1 MLSAAAILGI
11 ASIAVSQAES
21 VVDTPVTISDVA
33 EGQDVVENAPQK
45 LGDDTQAAA
54 DTTDGA
60 APADAA
66 ATATDGA
73 DAAAPAEATAAAA
86 PAAEEPIPEDTPQ
99 VQKLIALYPNLIA
112 RIQPVAKVCF
122 EDDEVCD
129 VTARSA
135 GPAAGDGPRDGK
147 DVYNAVCQ
155 TCHASG
161 LLGSPMLG
169 DAGAWGPR
177 IAKGTETLYTH
188 AINGFN
194 AMPAKGG
201 ADIPDEEV
209 QSAVDYMIGEASQFL
224 LVASYYLVDS
234 KLHLAKWFLG

>member
-21 VVDTPVTISDVA
+21 VVDTPVTVSDVA
-33 EGQDVVENAPQK
+33 EGQEVVDNLPEK
-45 LGDDTQAAA
+45 LGDDSKAAA

-60 APADAA
+60 AATDEA
-66 ATATDGA
+66 ATANATDA
-73 DAAAPAEATAAAA
+73 DAPTEEATAAAA
-86 PAAEEPIPEDTPQ
+86 PAAEEEPIPQDTPQ

-147 DVYNAVCQ
+147 AVYSAVCQ

-177 IAKGTETLYTH
+177 IAKGKDTLYTH

-209 QSAVDYMIGEASQFL
+209 QNAVDYMVDEAS
-224 LVASYYLVDS
+224 
-234 KLHLAKWFLG
+234 

>member
-1 MLSAAAILGI
+1 MRKVVMLSAAAILGI

-21 VVDTPVTISDVA
+21 VVDTPVTVSDVA
-33 EGQDVVENAPQK
+33 AAQEVVANAPEQ

-54 DTTDGA
+54 DTTDSE
-60 APADAA
+60 APA
-66 ATATDGA
+66 
-73 DAAAPAEATAAAA
+73 AETAAAA
-86 PAAEEPIPEDTPQ
+86 PAVDEEPIPQDTPQ

-129 VTARSA
+129 VTARAA

-147 DVYNAVCQ
+147 AVYNAVCQ
-155 TCHASG
+155 TCHAAG
-161 LLGSPMLG
+161 LLGSPILG

-177 IAKGTETLYTH
+177 ISKGKETLYTH

-209 QSAVDYMIGEASQFL
+209 QNAVDYMVGEAS
-224 LVASYYLVDS
+224 
-234 KLHLAKWFLG
+234 

>member
-60 APADAA
+60 APAD
-66 ATATDGA
+66 
-73 DAAAPAEATAAAA
+73 AAAA

-209 QSAVDYMIGEASQFL
+209 QSAVDYMIGEAS
-224 LVASYYLVDS
+224 
-234 KLHLAKWFLG
+234 

>member
-1 MLSAAAILGI
+1 MRKVVMLSAAAILGI

-21 VVDTPVTISDVA
+21 AVDTPVTISAVA
-33 EGQDVVENAPQK
+33 EGKEVVANAPEK
-45 LGDDTQAAA
+45 LGDETQAAA
-54 DTTDGA
+54 DTTDGTASMDATADATAQADAPAEETAVAVA
-60 APADAA
+60 APA
-66 ATATDGA
+66 
-73 DAAAPAEATAAAA
+73 
-86 PAAEEPIPEDTPQ
+86 AAEEPIPQDTPQ

-112 RIQPVAKVCF
+112 RIQPVGKVCF

-129 VTARSA
+129 VTARSS
-135 GPAAGDGPRDGK
+135 GPSAGDGPREGK
-147 DVYNAVCQ
+147 AVYNAVCQ

-177 IAKGTETLYTH
+177 IAQGAETLYTH
-188 AINGFN
+188 AINGYN

-209 QSAVDYMIGEASQFL
+209 QNAVDYMVAEAS
-224 LVASYYLVDS
+224 
-234 KLHLAKWFLG
+234 

>member
-21 VVDTPVTISDVA
+21 VVDTPVTVSDVA
-33 EGQDVVENAPQK
+33 EGQEVVDNLPEK
-45 LGDDTQAAA
+45 LGDDTKAAA

-60 APADAA
+60 AATDEAAQADA
-66 ATATDGA
+66 TDA
-73 DAAAPAEATAAAA
+73 DAPAEEATAAAA
-86 PAAEEPIPEDTPQ
+86 PAAEEEPIPQDTPQ

-147 DVYNAVCQ
+147 AVYNAACQ

-177 IAKGTETLYTH
+177 IAKGKDTLYTH

-209 QSAVDYMIGEASQFL
+209 QSAVDYMVDEAS
-224 LVASYYLVDS
+224 
-234 KLHLAKWFLG
+234 

>member
-1 MLSAAAILGI
+1 MRKVVMLSAAAILGI
-11 ASIAVSQAES
+11 ASIAVSQAED
-21 VVDTPVTISDVA
+21 VVDTPVTASDVA
-33 EGQDVVENAPQK
+33 EGQEVVEAAPET

-60 APADAA
+60 AP
-66 ATATDGA
+66 TDE
-73 DAAAPAEATAAAA
+73 AAPAEGEETAAAA
-86 PAAEEPIPEDTPQ
+86 PAADEEPIPQDTPQ

-112 RIQPVAKVCF
+112 RIQPVANICF
-122 EDDEVCD
+122 EDGEACD
-129 VTARSA
+129 VTARSS

-147 DVYNAVCQ
+147 AVYNSVCH
-155 TCHASG
+155 TCHTAG
-161 LLGSPMLG
+161 LLGSPIFG

-177 IAKGTETLYTH
+177 IAKGKDTLYTH

-209 QSAVDYMIGEASQFL
+209 QNAVDYMVAEAS
-224 LVASYYLVDS
+224 
-234 KLHLAKWFLG
+234 

>member
-1 MLSAAAILGI
+1 MRKVVMLSAAAILGI

-21 VVDTPVTISDVA
+21 AIDTPVTISAVA
-33 EGQDVVENAPQK
+33 EGKEVVEEAPKK
-45 LGDDTQAAA
+45 LGDEPQAAA

-60 APADAA
+60 DATAPADAV
-66 ATATDGA
+66 ATD
-73 DAAAPAEATAAAA
+73 APAEATAAAA
-86 PAAEEPIPEDTPQ
+86 PAAVEEPIPQDTPQ

-112 RIQPVAKVCF
+112 RIQPVAKICF

-147 DVYNAVCQ
+147 AVYSAVCQ

-161 LLGSPMLG
+161 LLGSPKLG

-177 IAKGTETLYTH
+177 IAKGKDTLYNH

-209 QSAVDYMIGEASQFL
+209 QNAVDYMVGEAS
-224 LVASYYLVDS
+224 
-234 KLHLAKWFLG
+234 

>member
-21 VVDTPVTISDVA
+21 VVDTPVTVSDVA
-33 EGQDVVENAPQK
+33 AAQEVVANAPEQ

-54 DTTDGA
+54 DTTDGE
-60 APADAA
+60 APA
-66 ATATDGA
+66 
-73 DAAAPAEATAAAA
+73 AETAAAA
-86 PAAEEPIPEDTPQ
+86 PAVDEEPIPQDTPQ

-129 VTARSA
+129 VTARAA
-135 GPAAGDGPRDGK
+135 GPSAGDGPRDGK
-147 DVYNAVCQ
+147 AVYNAVCQ
-155 TCHASG
+155 TCHAAG
-161 LLGSPMLG
+161 LLGSPILG

-177 IAKGTETLYTH
+177 ISKGKETLYTH

-209 QSAVDYMIGEASQFL
+209 QNAVDYMVGEAS
-224 LVASYYLVDS
+224 
-234 KLHLAKWFLG
+234 

>member
-1 MLSAAAILGI
+1 MRKVVMLSAAAILGI
-11 ASIAVSQAES
+11 ASIAVSQAED
-21 VVDTPVTISDVA
+21 VVDTPVTASDVA
-33 EGQDVVENAPQK
+33 EGQEVVDAAPET

-60 APADAA
+60 AP
-66 ATATDGA
+66 TDE
-73 DAAAPAEATAAAA
+73 AAPAEGEETAAAA
-86 PAAEEPIPEDTPQ
+86 PSADEEPIPQDTPQ

-112 RIQPVAKVCF
+112 RIQPVANICF

-129 VTARSA
+129 VTARSS

-147 DVYNAVCQ
+147 AVYNAVCH
-155 TCHASG
+155 TCHAAG
-161 LLGSPMLG
+161 LLGSPIFG

-177 IAKGTETLYTH
+177 IAKGKDTLYTH

-209 QSAVDYMIGEASQFL
+209 QNAVDYMVAEAS
-224 LVASYYLVDS
+224 
-234 KLHLAKWFLG
+234 

>member
-1 MLSAAAILGI
+1 MRKVVMLSAAAILGI

-21 VVDTPVTISDVA
+21 AIDTPVTISAVA
-33 EGQDVVENAPQK
+33 EGKEVVENAPQK
-45 LGDDTQAAA
+45 LGDEPQAAA

-60 APADAA
+60 ASADATA
-66 ATATDGA
+66 QADATATDTP
-73 DAAAPAEATAAAA
+73 AAATAAAA
-86 PAAEEPIPEDTPQ
+86 PAAVEEPIPQDTPQ

-112 RIQPVAKVCF
+112 RIQPVAKICF
-122 EDDEVCD
+122 EEDEVCD

-147 DVYNAVCQ
+147 AVYNAVCQ

-161 LLGSPMLG
+161 LLGSPKLG

-177 IAKGTETLYTH
+177 IAKGKDTLYTH

-209 QSAVDYMIGEASQFL
+209 QNAVDYMVGEAS
-224 LVASYYLVDS
+224 
-234 KLHLAKWFLG
+234 

>member
-1 MLSAAAILGI
+1 MRKVVMLSAAAILGI

-21 VVDTPVTISDVA
+21 AIDTPVTISAVA
-33 EGQDVVENAPQK
+33 EGKEVVENAPQK
-45 LGDDTQAAA
+45 LGDEPQAAA

-60 APADAA
+60 ASADATA
-66 ATATDGA
+66 QANATATD
-73 DAAAPAEATAAAA
+73 APAEATAAAA
-86 PAAEEPIPEDTPQ
+86 PAAVEEPIPQDTPQ

-112 RIQPVAKVCF
+112 RIQPVAKICF
-122 EDDEVCD
+122 EEDEVCD

-147 DVYNAVCQ
+147 AVYNAVCQ

-161 LLGSPMLG
+161 LLGSPKLG

-177 IAKGTETLYTH
+177 IAKGKDTLYTH

-209 QSAVDYMIGEASQFL
+209 QNAVDYMVDEAS
-224 LVASYYLVDS
+224 
-234 KLHLAKWFLG
+234 

>member
-1 MLSAAAILGI
+1 MRKVVMLSAAAILGI

-21 VVDTPVTISDVA
+21 VVDTPVTVSDVA
-33 EGQDVVENAPQK
+33 EGQDVVENLPEK
-45 LGDDTQAAA
+45 LGDAPKAAA
-54 DTTDGA
+54 DTTDAATPADGA
-60 APADAA
+60 ATEDTATADATDA
-66 ATATDGA
+66 DASAEETVTAT
-73 DAAAPAEATAAAA
+73 
-86 PAAEEPIPEDTPQ
+86 PAADEEPIPQDTPQ

-147 DVYNAVCQ
+147 AVYNAVCH

-161 LLGSPMLG
+161 LLGSPTFG

-177 IAKGTETLYTH
+177 IAKGKDTLYTH
-188 AINGFN
+188 AINGFG

-209 QSAVDYMIGEASQFL
+209 QNAVDYM
-224 LVASYYLVDS
+224 VAEVS
-234 KLHLAKWFLG
+234 

>member
-21 VVDTPVTISDVA
+21 VVDTPVTVSDVA
-33 EGQDVVENAPQK
+33 AAQEVVANAPEQ

-54 DTTDGA
+54 DTTDGD
-60 APADAA
+60 APA
-66 ATATDGA
+66 
-73 DAAAPAEATAAAA
+73 AETAAAA
-86 PAAEEPIPEDTPQ
+86 PAVDEEPIPQDTPQ

-112 RIQPVAKVCF
+112 RIQPVGKVCF
-122 EDDEVCD
+122 EEDEVCD
-129 VTARSA
+129 VTARAA
-135 GPAAGDGPRDGK
+135 GPAPGDGPREGK
-147 DVYNAVCQ
+147 AVYNAVCH
-155 TCHASG
+155 TCHAAG
-161 LLGSPMLG
+161 LLGSPILG

-177 IAKGTETLYTH
+177 ISKGKETLYTH

-209 QSAVDYMIGEASQFL
+209 QNAVDYMVGEAS
-224 LVASYYLVDS
+224 
-234 KLHLAKWFLG
+234 